1 MGALPPAGL
10 GDRLRDCVDDA
21 LDATVVLSFTN
32 IGFAARARLQRWAP
46 LPLLLGRR
54 VLVTGANSG
63 LGLAA
68 AHRFADLGAVVH
80 LAVRNA
86 ERGERARAEV
96 VATRPD
102 AEVHVELVDMSDLA
116 SVRAF
121 AERFTAEHDSLDVLV
136 HNAGALLHE
145 RTLSAQGIETTL
157 ATHVVGPFLL
167 TALLLPTLERS
178 AHGARVITVAS
189 GGMYSTGLDLANL
202 QSDQGPYNGTQAYA
216 RAKRAQVLLT
226 EEWARRAAGDAA
238 GRTVSFHAMH
248 PGWADTPGVAESLP
262 RFRALTKPFLRD
274 GAQGAD
280 TVVWLAAEPDVAA
293 QSGRFWL
300 DRRPRPTH
308 KVRRTR
314 AGDAGRAELFS
325 AIRELSGY
333 EGALPGDEPAAPAG
347 DAPATG

>member
-1 MGALPPAGL
+1 MGAPPPAGL
-10 GDRLRDCVDDA
+10 GDRLRGCVDDA

-32 IGFAARARLQRWAP
+32 IGYAARARLQHWAP
-46 LPLLLGRR
+46 LPLLLRRR

-80 LAVRNA
+80 LGVRNA
-86 ERGERARAEV
+86 ERGERARAEII
-96 VATRPD
+96 ATRPD

-145 RTLSAQGIETTL
+145 RTLSPQGIETTL

-167 TALLLPTLERS
+167 TALLLPALERS
-178 AHGARVITVAS
+178 AHGARVVTVAS
-189 GGMYSTGLDLANL
+189 GGMYSTGLELANL
-202 QSDQGPYNGTQAYA
+202 QSDQGTYNGTQAYA

-226 EEWARRAAGDAA
+226 EEWARRTSGP
-238 GRTVSFHAMH
+238 TISFHAMH

-274 GAQGAD
+274 VTQGAD
-280 TVVWLAAEPDVAA
+280 TIVWLAADPEVPS

-300 DRRPRPTH
+300 DRRPRATH
-308 KVRRTR
+308 KMRRTR
-314 AGDAGRAELFS
+314 AGDAGRTELFS
-325 AIRELSGY
+325 AVRRLSGY
-333 EGALPGDEPAAPAG
+333 EGPLPG
-347 DAPATG
+347 DAPAAG

>member
-1 MGALPPAGL
+1 MSTSPAAGL
-10 GDRLRDCVDDA
+10 GERLLDCVDDA

-32 IGFAARARLQRWAP
+32 IGYATRARLQRWSP

-80 LAVRNA
+80 LGVRNA
-86 ERGERARAEV
+86 ERGERARAEI

-102 AEVHVELVDMSDLA
+102 AEVHVEVLDMADLD

-121 AERFTAEHDSLDVLV
+121 AERFRSEHDSLDVLV

-145 RTLSAQGIETTL
+145 RTLSPQGIETTL

-167 TALLLPTLERS
+167 TALLLPALERS
-178 AHGARVITVAS
+178 AHGARVISVAS

-202 QSDQGPYNGTQAYA
+202 QSDQGAYNGTQAYA

-226 EEWARRAAGDAA
+226 EEWAH
-238 GRTVSFHAMH
+238 RTSSRTISFHAMH

-262 RFRALTKPFLRD
+262 RFRALTKPFLRT
-274 GAQGAD
+274 GSQGAD
-280 TVVWLAAEPDVAA
+280 TIVWLAADPDVPA
-293 QSGRFWL
+293 QSGHFWL
-300 DRRPRPTH
+300 DRRPRATH
-308 KVRRTR
+308 KMRRTR
-314 AGDAGRAELFS
+314 AGDAGRIELF
-325 AIRELSGY
+325 AAVRDLSGY
-333 EGALPGDEPAAPAG
+333 EGTLPGDASVAATPEPG
-347 DAPATG
+347 TGEG